1 MNNKILYEGKVIDAE
16 DPKGLGRIRVEPQE
30 WFIDDVK
37 NIREFNEITDK
48 WLDNHDPFIF
58 RPLLPNYINIVPQE
72 GEPVVLL
79 YTDTELQ
86 HFGGF
91 YIPMSITD
99 RAKPDSASYEQRS
112 KYSRRGLNYE
122 KSPDLID
129 EFGNFKNKSYDGV
142 FPTKDEFGFTGR
154 GNGDIRFTKKSAVI
168 RSGQMNME
176 QTKRQGVPIRDDKP
190 AMVQLTLFDDITQK
204 TQTGVTEEVE
214 FQTKQMSSLIE
225 YDIIVMSN
233 GDFGYELSLYDI
245 SNSDNVNS
253 RSMGLYS
260 SPTSKNLV
268 TVVSNEQPLNNIND
282 VISEIRYFIKK
293 TLQEANKGNH
303 GRIDEINDNVKE
315 NKGMKNTYP
324 FYFRPTNNTYINAQ
338 EENGYTIDDLEK
350 LRIKTRKGWG
360 LIFNK
365 KEIDTPSITRT
376 VPKYGTRSIGSKKI
390 ISQLSDINLLLSYE
404 SNTASDGIPIDFNR
418 VSNKEITAEQIG
430 RILEDNTYSMVRGEK
445 LYELIF
451 SMYQFLI
458 SHVHNPAA
466 PGVSTPEIRRDMD
479 QKMVNFISDILSTK
493 NRIN

>member
-1 MNNKILYEGKVIDAE
+1 MNNKILYEGKVIDVE

-30 WFIDDVK
+30 WYIDNVK
-37 NIREFNEITDK
+37 NIREFNDNTDK
-48 WLDNHDPFIF
+48 WVDNTDPFIF
-58 RPLLPNYINIVPQE
+58 RPFLPNYLNIIPQE
-72 GEPVVLL
+72 GEPVILL

-86 HFGGF
+86 HFGGY

-122 KSPDLID
+122 KSPDLLD
-129 EFGNFKNKSYDGV
+129 EFGNFKRKLYDGA
-142 FPTKDEFGFTGR
+142 FPTKDEFGFSGR
-154 GNGDIRFTKKSAVI
+154 GNSDVRFTNKSLIMRA
-168 RSGQMNME
+168 GQMNME
-176 QTKRQGVPIRDDKP
+176 QTKRQGVPIRDSNP

-204 TQTGVTEEVE
+204 SQVGVSEEVE

-225 YDIIVMSN
+225 YNIIFN
-233 GDFGYELSLYDI
+233 GTNNFNYTLSLYDI

-260 SPTSKNLV
+260 LPTSKNLV
-268 TVVSNEQPLNNIND
+268 TVVSNEQPLSNIND
-282 VISEIRYFIKK
+282 VISEIRYYIKK
-293 TLQEANKGNH
+293 TLQKANKGNH
-303 GRIDEINDNVKE
+303 GRVNEINDNVKQ

-324 FYFRPTNNTYINAQ
+324 FYFRPTNDTYVNAQ
-338 EENGYTIDDLEK
+338 EGNGYTINDLEK
-350 LRIKTRKGWG
+350 LRVKTRKGWG
-360 LIFNK
+360 LVFDNK
-365 KEIDTPSITRT
+365 EMDTPSITRT
-376 VPKYGTRSIGSKKI
+376 VPKYGTRSIGSKKVI
-390 ISQLSDINLLLSYE
+390 TQLSDINLLLSYE
-404 SNTASDGIPIDFNR
+404 NNTASDGIPIDFNTI
-418 VSNKEITAEQIG
+418 SNKEIDAEQIG
-430 RILEDNTYSMVRGEK
+430 KMLDDNTYSMVRGEK

-466 PGVSTPEIRRDMD
+466 PGVSTPEIRRNMD